1 MLQRQ
6 RRGLLLK
13 PEKWDPQHSR
23 NSVLH
28 VPLSGCGSAA
38 LIVISAGVF
47 LQVPGG
53 LALRLS
59 ARLPRLAARSR
70 LWIQPDLIFSRFM
83 QFSCLFPLLVIN
95 FLLGK
100 MKIKSNDFYAYIQL
114 LNIHCLS
121 WVLSSGLC
129 PVQVNIWSTVLCWR
143 KMELHYSNLF
153 FLLANLSQKGLNW
166 AQVPTSSQPPI

>member
-1 MLQRQ
+1 MRGSLPAGRKEFRNEPELEPKGKVNE
-6 RRGLLLK
+6 RRNNA
-13 PEKWDPQHSR
+13 PETEAWSPFKAREMRPPASR

-28 VPLSGCGSAA
+28 VPLSRCGSAA

-59 ARLPRLAARSR
+59 ARLPQLAARSR
-70 LWIQPDLIFSRFM
+70 LWIQPYLIFSRFM
-83 QFSCLFPLLVIN
+83 QFSCLFPLLVTN
-95 FLLGK
+95 FLLDK

-121 WVLSSGLC
+121 
-129 PVQVNIWSTVLCWR
+129 
-143 KMELHYSNLF
+143 
-153 FLLANLSQKGLNW
+153 
-166 AQVPTSSQPPI
+166 